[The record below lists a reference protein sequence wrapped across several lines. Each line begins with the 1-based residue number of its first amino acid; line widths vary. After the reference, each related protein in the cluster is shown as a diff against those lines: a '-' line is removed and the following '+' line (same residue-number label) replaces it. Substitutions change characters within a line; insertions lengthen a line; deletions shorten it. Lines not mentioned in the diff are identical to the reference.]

1 MNGFP
6 VLEKVPK
13 ITRND
18 DREARSKELEWG
30 ELRCLSKGSKC
41 LTSPVPLTPISFAVL
56 IPCSFGT
63 FPKTLDLHLTLEHSL
78 NLEPFIPGQHSLK
91 LWNTPLPCGTFLE
104 TGIPFIPG
112 KHSLKLEFQLRM
124 FLNYYTF
131 CAPRWKPFST

>member
-1 MNGFP
+1 MVFQVQEVIPGKEFYSRFRECSPGINGVP

-56 IPCSFGT
+56 IPCSFG
-63 FPKTLDLHLTLEHSL
+63 
-78 NLEPFIPGQHSLK
+78 NIP
-91 LWNTPLPCGTFLE
+91 
-104 TGIPFIPG
+104 
-112 KHSLKLEFQLRM
+112 
-124 FLNYYTF
+124 
-131 CAPRWKPFST
+131 